1 MTADRL
7 TRSLAAACWA
17 LLLLVGAVWGV
28 HAEVPVP
35 PLKAPVTDLTGT
47 LSAAEA
53 AALEQKLLAFEQR
66 KGSQIFVLIV
76 PTTQPETIEQYAIR
90 VADAWKPG
98 RKGVDDGALLVVAKD
113 DRTLRIDTRYGLE
126 GVLNDAM
133 SKRII
138 EDIILPRFKAGDFA
152 GGINGGVDWMVKL
165 IDGESLPA
173 PAPKRPTPGNMGNL
187 EALFV
192 IGFILVVVVGGI
204 LRQIVGR
211 VPAAGVVGSIAG
223 VAAWLIVGAVAVGV
237 IAAIVAFVFS
247 LAAGNSGLP
256 MRGGRHGGWGGGFPG
271 GGGGW
276 SSGGG
281 GWGGGGGG
289 MGGGGGASGRW

>member
-1 MTADRL
+1 MGLLARL
-7 TRSLAAACWA
+7 GALWLLAAIAF
-17 LLLLVGAVWGV
+17 GV
-28 HAEVPVP
+28 RAEIAVP
-35 PLKAPVTDLTGT
+35 PLKSPVTDLTGT
-47 LSAAEA
+47 LSTADVS
-53 AALEQKLLAFEQR
+53 ALQQKLLAFEQR

-90 VADAWKPG
+90 VADTWKPG

-126 GVLNDAM
+126 GVLNDAT
-133 SKRII
+133 SKRIVDDVI
-138 EDIILPRFKAGDFA
+138 VPRFKAGDFA
-152 GGINGGVDWMVKL
+152 GGINAGVDWMIRLV
-165 IDGESLPA
+165 DGESLPA
-173 PAPKRPTPGNMGNL
+173 PTPSRPTPGNMGNL
-187 EALFV
+187 ESLFV

-204 LRQIVGR
+204 LRHVMGR
-211 VPAAGVVGSIAG
+211 VPAAGVVGGIAG
-223 VAAWLIVGAVAVGV
+223 IAAWLIVGAVAVGV
-237 IAAIVAFVFS
+237 IAAVVAFVFS

-256 MRGGRHGGWGGGFPG
+256 MRGGRGGGWGGGFPG

-276 SSGGG
+276 SSGG

>member
-1 MTADRL
+1 MTRWLARL
-7 TRSLAAACWA
+7 AT
-17 LLLLVGAVWGV
+17 LLLLGGLALGVGA
-28 HAEVPVP
+28 EVAIP
-35 PLKAPVTDLTGT
+35 PLKSPVTDLTGT
-47 LSAAEA
+47 LTPADVG
-53 AALEQKLLAFEQR
+53 ALEQKLFAFEKR

-76 PTTQPETIEQYAIR
+76 PTTQPEAIEQYAIR

-133 SKRII
+133 SKRIVDDVI
-138 EDIILPRFKAGDFA
+138 VPRFKAGDFA
-152 GGINGGVDWMVKL
+152 GGINAGVDWMIRL
-165 IDGESLPA
+165 IDGETLPA
-173 PAPKRPTPGNMGNL
+173 PAVAWHPTPGGMDKL
-187 EALFV
+187 ESVFV
-192 IGFILVVVVGGI
+192 IGLILVVVVGGI
-204 LRQIVGR
+204 LRRIIGR
-211 VPAAGVVGSIAG
+211 LPAATLVAGAVG
-223 VAAWLIVGAVAVGV
+223 VAAWFIVGALVVGA
-237 IAAIVAFVFS
+237 IAAVIAFVFS
-247 LAAGNSGLP
+247 LVAGNSGLP
-256 MRGGRHGGWGGGFPG
+256 MRGGRGGWGGGFPG

>member
-1 MTADRL
+1 MGLVARL
-7 TRSLAAACWA
+7 GALWLLAAIAF
-17 LLLLVGAVWGV
+17 GV
-28 HAEVPVP
+28 RAEVAVP
-35 PLKAPVTDLTGT
+35 PLKSPVTDLTGT
-47 LSAAEA
+47 LSAADVT
-53 AALEQKLLAFEQR
+53 ALQQKLLAFEQR

-126 GVLNDAM
+126 GVLNDAI
-133 SKRII
+133 SKRIVDDVI
-138 EDIILPRFKAGDFA
+138 VPRFKAGDFA
-152 GGINGGVDWMVKL
+152 GGMNAGVDWMIRLV
-165 IDGESLPA
+165 DGESLPA
-173 PAPKRPTPGNMGNL
+173 PTPKRPTPGNMGNL
-187 EALFV
+187 ESLFV

-204 LRQIVGR
+204 LRHIIGR
-211 VPAAGVVGSIAG
+211 VPAAGVVGGIAG
-223 VAAWLIVGAVAVGV
+223 VAAWLIVGAVAVGL

-256 MRGGRHGGWGGGFPG
+256 MRGGRGGGWGGGFPG

-276 SSGGG
+276 SSGG